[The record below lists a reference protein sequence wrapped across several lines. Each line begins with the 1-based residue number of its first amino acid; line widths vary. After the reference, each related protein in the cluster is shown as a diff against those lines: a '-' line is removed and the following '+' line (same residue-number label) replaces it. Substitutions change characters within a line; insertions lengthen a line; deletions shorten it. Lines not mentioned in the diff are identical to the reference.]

1 MDIKVFKNIDEA
13 SLFAANLIA
22 DVVKRK
28 PDAILGLTTGL
39 SSIQLYRYL
48 VDWYN
53 KGELDFSKVRS
64 IILDEYIGLDGNHVR
79 SFRYFMNENFFNH
92 INIDLA
98 NTFLPNGVA
107 ADLDSECRR
116 FDDLCGALGF
126 TDVQIL
132 DIGTH
137 GQIGFNEPRNI
148 LRVGT
153 HVEDLTSETIDAN
166 TGLFESDEE
175 IPKRAFATG
184 IGQIMRSKQVILLAF
199 GKEKAPIIRAFG
211 DDDVTTS
218 IPISLLKL
226 HPNVILIVDEDA
238 GAELL
243 K

>member
-1 MDIKVFKNIDEA
+1 M
-13 SLFAANLIA
+13 FAANLIA

-175 IPKRAFATG
+175 IPKRAFATELVKLCAETG
-184 IGQIMRSKQVILLAF
+184 HIAGLWQR
-199 GKEKAPIIRAFG
+199 KAPIIRAFG
-211 DDDVTTS
+211 DDDDNLNTYFLVKVTSQCNTDCRRRCRS
-218 IPISLLKL
+218 
-226 HPNVILIVDEDA
+226 
-238 GAELL
+238 
-243 K
+243 